1 MEHLSLNSEKIV
13 LFYRQKH
20 CGLVAC
26 SRHFCIDIDT
36 IYNVLKKGGIT
47 LNHPRADYRES
58 YIEWNK
64 RKLMLLQEHLVK
76 ACQKSIEVERKKQL
90 LLQETLTKAYERSIK
105 DAKRRHKKPNH
116 TRSTAQKEAFYSD
129 WRITVLVRDNFTCQD
144 CKDADI
150 SLASLEVHH
159 ILPWKDNVNS
169 RYDPENGVTLCKSC
183 HRMRHKE
190 MRTGIQTQRFNR

>member
-1 MEHLSLNSEKIV
+1 MKTKKQCENIE
-13 LFYRQKH
+13 RQKRSFYYGRVWNSSKDKILYYQARLMKLQTQKIATLKYRLEEADA
-20 CGLVAC
+20 GLV
-26 SRHFCIDIDT
+26 RFRKK
-36 IYNVLKKGGIT
+36 LKRMD
-47 LNHPRADYRES
+47 RADP
-58 YIEWNK
+58 
-64 RKLMLLQEHLVK
+64 RK
-76 ACQKSIEVERKKQL
+76 I
-90 LLQETLTKAYERSIK
+90 
-105 DAKRRHKKPNH
+105 
-116 TRSTAQKEAFYSD
+116 AQKEAFYSD

-190 MRTGIQTQRFNR
+190 MRTGIQTQRLNR